1 MDKFRDNGT
10 IVKYVLILVLLLTV
24 AFVSGVV
31 IGKKGRTSL
40 SEEEVEERIK
50 SYGVVVDEWKE
61 KYQKLRE
68 DALERGLVDDKYVLK
83 PGVVCKDAEAFH
95 ETSQEKPKPSE
106 KSAERESVET
116 SPSTSPKEQA
126 KPEEKTAEKP
136 KPVEKN
142 AEASSETSPK
152 KSAEPKKSEKTEK
165 PAANKTIDEILA
177 EKKAEQKPVQT
188 KPVQTKPADKSH
200 ETSPQKG
207 DVKKCHFSIQIASL
221 NSEEQVAAAKKQFK
235 SLKLRVISSENN
247 GVKLY
252 KIRTGCFDSRE
263 AADAELPQVRNSA
276 KDAFIVSE

>member
-83 PGVVCKDAEAFH
+83 PGVVCKDAEALR

-106 KSAERESVET
+106 KSAEHESVET
-116 SPSTSPKEQA
+116 SPSTSPKEQTE
-126 KPEEKTAEKP
+126 PAEKIVEKA
-136 KPVEKN
+136 KPVEKTV
-142 AEASSETSPK
+142 ETSSETSPK

-177 EKKAEQKPVQT
+177 EKKAEQ

-235 SLKLRVISSENN
+235 SLKLRVISNENN